1 LHPEP
6 ALFAIATIMRLLLG
20 HARKIACSKIPSDA
34 MAILLVS
41 PAVMTL
47 QIFFFAQD
55 LTVNPPHGR
64 NEINQA
70 DPIWKYQKFANQDH
84 RKRDIDGI
92 AAKGK
97 NAVHDKLVGIIGVD
111 ADPETLPEG
120 NQAP

>member
-1 LHPEP
+1 
-6 ALFAIATIMRLLLG
+6 MMGRLLEAGSASIWEDAPRSAHYHAFAAG
-20 HARKIACSKIPSDA
+20 HARKIACLKIPSDA

-41 PAVMTL
+41 PAVMPL

-55 LTVNPPHGR
+55 LTVDQPRGR

-92 AAKGK
+92 AAKGE
-97 NAVHDKLVGIIGVD
+97 NAIHDEFLS
-111 ADPETLPEG
+111 AR
-120 NQAP
+120 